1 MSQLAFLLRLFCC
14 LMLVTFAHAQ
24 NTVFPSRTVRIVV
37 PYLAGGAA
45 DTSARII
52 GQKLSDLWGR
62 SVLIENRPGGGG
74 NIGTEFAAK
83 AAPDGHT
90 FLMGTLANTVNV
102 VLYSKLPYDILR
114 DFSALTLIGV
124 SPNMLVVHPSLPVR
138 TIKELI
144 TLARARP
151 GDLTFGSAG
160 MGSLSHMSGELFN
173 IMAKLRILHIPY
185 KGGPQAIT
193 DLIGGQITMYFSSF
207 PSAQVHVGSG
217 RLRAIAVTSARRSKV
232 APELPTISEAA
243 LAGYDL
249 VNWYGALA
257 PAGTP
262 REIANR
268 LHDDIV
274 KVLGMPD
281 TQKQLGEQSIEII
294 ASSQVEFTRFLETDI
309 ARFTEVARKGNIK
322 AN

>member
-1 MSQLAFLLRLFCC
+1 M
-14 LMLVTFAHAQ
+14 
-24 NTVFPSRTVRIVV
+24 
-37 PYLAGGAA
+37 
-45 DTSARII
+45 
-52 GQKLSDLWGR
+52 
-62 SVLIENRPGGGG
+62 
-74 NIGTEFAAK
+74 
-83 AAPDGHT
+83 
-90 FLMGTLANTVNV
+90 
-102 VLYSKLPYDILR
+102 
-114 DFSALTLIGV
+114 
-124 SPNMLVVHPSLPVR
+124 
-138 TIKELI
+138 
-144 TLARARP
+144 LARARP

-262 REIANR
+262 REITNR
-268 LHDDIV
+268 LQDDIV

-294 ASSQVEFTRFLETDI
+294 ASSPVEFTRFLETDI